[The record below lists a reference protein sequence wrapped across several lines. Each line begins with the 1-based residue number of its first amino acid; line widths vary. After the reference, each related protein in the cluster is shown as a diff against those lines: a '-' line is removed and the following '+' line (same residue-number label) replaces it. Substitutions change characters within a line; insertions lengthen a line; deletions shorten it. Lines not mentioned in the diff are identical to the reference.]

1 MNPLNYI
8 ETIRDGTLDAI
19 VSNED
24 AITKL
29 IEELTNAQ
37 EQKAILTGC
46 LSNCETIIKILSHD
60 TPTV

>member
-8 ETIRDGTLDAI
+8 ETVRDSTLDAI

-29 IEELTNAQ
+29 IEELTTAQ
-37 EQKAILTGC
+37 ERKAILADS
-46 LSNCETIIKILSHD
+46 LSNCETIINILSHE
-60 TPTV
+60 TPTA